1 VIRRKNLAVVLFILT
16 VCVSVLLYQCG
27 SDNPSTPSPPDDE
40 TIISDPSFSQH
51 IQPIFNNNCA
61 LALCHVSGTITELDL
76 SQGAAYTNIVNVDSG
91 QDPSFKIILP
101 GNSTD
106 SWLVMKIEG
115 RQTAGLRMPPSA
127 DPLSNVRIQNIKN
140 WVDRGAKDN

>member
-1 VIRRKNLAVVLFILT
+1 MKKSNLTVALFILIL
-16 VCVSVLLYQCG
+16 CGSVFLYQCG
-27 SDNPSTPSPPDDE
+27 SDSPSEPSTPDQE

-51 IQPIFNNNCA
+51 IQPIFTANCA
-61 LALCHVSGTITELDL
+61 LALCHVSGNITELDL
-76 SQGAAYTNIVNVDSG
+76 SQGAAYANIVNVDSG
-91 QDPSFKIILP
+91 QDQSYKIILP

-115 RQTAGLRMPPSA
+115 QAPLGLRMPPSA
-127 DPLSNVRIQNIKN
+127 DPLSDVRIQNIKN

>member
-1 VIRRKNLAVVLFILT
+1 
-16 VCVSVLLYQCG
+16 
-27 SDNPSTPSPPDDE
+27 PE

-76 SQGAAYTNIVNVDSG
+76 SQGVAYGNIVNVDSK
-91 QDPSFKIILP
+91 QDSSFKLILP
-101 GNSTD
+101 GDSTD
-106 SWLVMKIEG
+106 SWLVMKLEG
-115 RQTAGLRMPPSA
+115 RQTLGLRMPPSA
-127 DPLSNVRIQNIKN
+127 DPLNDVWIQNIKN

>member
-1 VIRRKNLAVVLFILT
+1 MRKNNLTVVLFILI
-16 VCVSVLLYQCG
+16 VCGSVFLYQCG
-27 SDNPSTPSPPDDE
+27 SDSPSEPSTPEPD

-61 LALCHVSGTITELDL
+61 LSLCHVSGTITELDL
-76 SQGAAYTNIVNVDSG
+76 SQGVAYGNIVNVDSK
-91 QDPSFKIILP
+91 QDSSFKLILP
-101 GNSTD
+101 GDFTD

-115 RQTAGLRMPPSA
+115 RQSLGLRMPPSA
-127 DPLSNVRIQNIKN
+127 DPMSDVRIQNIKN

>member
-1 VIRRKNLAVVLFILT
+1 MRKNKLTVVLFILM
-16 VCVSVLLYQCG
+16 VCGSVLLYQCG
-27 SDNPSTPSPPDDE
+27 SDSPSEPSTPEPD

-61 LALCHVSGTITELDL
+61 LALCHVPDNITELDL
-76 SQGAAYTNIVNVDSG
+76 SQGAAYAEIVNVDSG
-91 QDPSFKIILP
+91 QDRSFKIVLP
-101 GNSTD
+101 SDSTD

-115 RQTAGLRMPPSA
+115 RHTLGLRMPPSA
-127 DPLSNVRIQNIKN
+127 DPLSDVRIQNIKN

>member
-1 VIRRKNLAVVLFILT
+1 MRKINLTVMLFILI
-16 VCVSVLLYQCG
+16 VCGSVFLYQCG
-27 SDNPSTPSPPDDE
+27 SDSPSEPSTPDSE

-51 IQPIFNNNCA
+51 IQPIFTNNCA
-61 LALCHVSGTITELDL
+61 LALCHVAGNIIELDL
-76 SQGAAYTNIVNVDSG
+76 SQGIAYNNIVNVDSG
-91 QDPSFKIILP
+91 QDQSYKIVLP

-115 RQTAGLRMPPSA
+115 RQTLGLRMPPSA
-127 DPLSNVRIQNIKN
+127 DPLSDVRIQNIKN

>member
-1 VIRRKNLAVVLFILT
+1 MKRKNNLSVVIFILI
-16 VCVSVLLYQCG
+16 VCSSVFLYRCG
-27 SDNPSTPSPPDDE
+27 SDSPSEPDVPDQE

-51 IQPIFNNNCA
+51 IQPIFNDSCA
-61 LALCHVSGTITELDL
+61 LALCHVAGNITELDL
-76 SQGAAYTNIVNVDSG
+76 TQGVAYNEIVNVDSG
-91 QDPSFKIILP
+91 QDASFKIVLP

-115 RQTAGLRMPPSA
+115 RNIVGLRMPPSA
-127 DPLSNVRIQNIKN
+127 DPLSDVRIQNIKN

>member
-1 VIRRKNLAVVLFILT
+1 MRKDSITVVLFVLIL
-16 VCVSVLLYQCG
+16 CGSVFLYQCG
-27 SDNPSTPSPPDDE
+27 SDDPSEPSTPDE

-51 IQPIFNNNCA
+51 IQPIFDNNCA
-61 LALCHVSGTITELDL
+61 LALCHVAGTITELDL
-76 SQGAAYTNIVNVDSG
+76 SQGVAYNNIVNIDSG
-91 QDPSFKIILP
+91 QDQSFKIVLP

-127 DPLSNVRIQNIKN
+127 DPLSDVRIQNIKN